1 MRPAPPCGSLAPLHT
16 FHLDSAWTLAAAV
29 ATILLGMRLHRA

>member
-1 MRPAPPCGSLAPLHT
+1 MRPAPPCGSLALMHT